1 MKRMPEL
8 VIRVPDR
15 KDRYVAVDQATFKTV
30 GHGRTLAAALKCA
43 ETRGHHCFQPRC
55 RTQRLGLWRVHLG

>member
-1 MKRMPEL
+1 MKRLPEL

-15 KDRYVAVDQATFKTV
+15 KARYVAVDQATFKTV

-43 ETRGHHCFQPRC
+43 EKAGHGDAAAMWIPQPGR
-55 RTQRLGLWRVHLG
+55 RYIF

>member
-15 KDRYVAVDQATFKTV
+15 KARYVAVDQATV

-43 ETRGHHCFQPRC
+43 EKAGHSDAAAMWIPQPGR
-55 RTQRLGLWRVHLG
+55 RYIF